1 MHSNI
6 YKKQPKIKKFCPNSD
21 SGSKSGTG
29 TGFILP
35 KMRLICFSVSS
46 GLILTPGLFF
56 SADLCL
62 TRVVFV
68 LVISSVSL
76 LALRW
81 LFMYMLYFLC
91 CFVLIMVLL
100 WLIIYLSRLFR
111 WLLVLS
117 KKFLESIEI
126 YFLFFAV
133 MWSRGVGKRLFRC
146 VQSRRKSDY
155 YNFNDI
161 LSSGT

>member
-1 MHSNI
+1 MIHTAEKVINMNMLKILTYFNWKKCIQI
-6 YKKQPKIKKFCPNSD
+6 YTRNNQKIKKFCPNSG

-133 MWSRGVGKRLFRC
+133 SCGHV
-146 VQSRRKSDY
+146 V
-155 YNFNDI
+155 
-161 LSSGT
+161 